1 VARVIQAVGAFSILT
16 LAIQAP
22 GTMVVVYFLLFV
34 ASEDVRLPAGLSFVM
49 PRRALTHRP
58 LLSLMTR
65 NNNRYPLGFPTS
77 LPVCSSSC
85 CSPCC
90 CTSSFGTA
98 GTSFLLSRCA
108 GAQLCWAVMLLRSP
122 RAYCQQQEAR
132 EEGGRAKRRG
142 DDAHF
147 HSDNQ
152 GTSRCALQKGPV
164 YFSRTLPLFCFLT
177 RTWRGEERTKT
188 LRERP
193 KTKARLQKGRKSES
207 TGTRAS
213 DPGACC
219 VRSFM
224 LCSIYF

>member
-1 VARVIQAVGAFSILT
+1 
-16 LAIQAP
+16 
-22 GTMVVVYFLLFV
+22 
-34 ASEDVRLPAGLSFVM
+34 
-49 PRRALTHRP
+49 
-58 LLSLMTR
+58 MTR
-65 NNNRYPLGFPTS
+65 NNRYPLGFPTS

-108 GAQLCWAVMLLRSP
+108 GAQFVLGCDATSLTTP

-152 GTSRCALQKGPV
+152 GTSRRALQQGPV

-193 KTKARLQKGRKSES
+193 KARLQKGRKSES

-213 DPGACC
+213 DPGACF
-219 VRSFM
+219 VRSFT